1 MRDGAQWLS
10 NHYAANDY
18 YCEGEHVVGS
28 WAGKGAEFFGIAG
41 QQIEPQNEAFLRLFS
56 GQTPEGEKL
65 KPHES
70 EIIGYDF
77 QCSAQKS
84 VSIMAR
90 LGDDDRLLEAHK
102 QAATEAYE
110 KLESLAC
117 VKEGTLGIDRQRV
130 TTGVLCSARF
140 DHDTSRARLTRIFTL
155 ILRRQTFR

>member
-18 YCEGEHVVGS
+18 YCEGEQVVGS

-84 VSIMAR
+84 VSIMAI
-90 LGDDDRLLEAHK
+90 LGGDDRLFEAH
-102 QAATEAYE
+102 
-110 KLESLAC
+110 
-117 VKEGTLGIDRQRV
+117 
-130 TTGVLCSARF
+130 
-140 DHDTSRARLTRIFTL
+140 RASGH
-155 ILRRQTFR
+155 

>member
-28 WAGKGAEFFGIAG
+28 SAGKGAEFFGIAG
-41 QQIEPQNEAFLRLFS
+41 QQIEPQNAAFLRLFL

-84 VSIMAR
+84 VSIVAR
-90 LGDDDRLLEAHK
+90 LGGDDRLLEAHK
-102 QAATEAYE
+102 QAVTEAYG

-117 VKEGTLGIDRQRV
+117 VKAGTLGIDR
-130 TTGVLCSARF
+130 
-140 DHDTSRARLTRIFTL
+140 RARDDRCALFCVL
-155 ILRRQTFR
+155 

>member
-70 EIIGYDF
+70 G
-77 QCSAQKS
+77 
-84 VSIMAR
+84 R
-90 LGDDDRLLEAHK
+90 RGWLGNPP
-102 QAATEAYE
+102 
-110 KLESLAC
+110 
-117 VKEGTLGIDRQRV
+117 
-130 TTGVLCSARF
+130 
-140 DHDTSRARLTRIFTL
+140 
-155 ILRRQTFR
+155 ILRSLKRPKL